1 MMSKKARNK
10 ILDLDALNP
19 SIGDV
24 KIGGQKYKMFQPAY
38 EDFVLMPIYF
48 DQLGQMEDI
57 SVKENRE
64 DKVEQIKK
72 MREIVQ
78 RIIPD
83 LDQNILTFM
92 QLMKIVEYVSEK
104 FADQMAE
111 DYAIDNKDDSKG
123 SGKGK

>member
-64 DKVEQIKK
+64 DKVEQIEK
-72 MREIVQ
+72 MRGIVQ

>member
-1 MMSKKARNK
+1 MSKKARNK

>member
-1 MMSKKARNK
+1 MSKKARNK

-64 DKVEQIKK
+64 DKVEQIEK
-72 MREIVQ
+72 MRGIVQ